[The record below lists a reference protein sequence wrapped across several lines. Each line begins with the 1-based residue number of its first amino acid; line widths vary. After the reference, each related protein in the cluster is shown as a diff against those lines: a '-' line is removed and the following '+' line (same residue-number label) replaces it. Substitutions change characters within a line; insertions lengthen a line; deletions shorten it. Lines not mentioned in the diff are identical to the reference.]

1 MGLAPAGHEND
12 AVARLLHAV
21 MRCDVTTW
29 AQFDPDLAAAG
40 LTTWRDL
47 DAAPACSRHALAATV
62 AEEFATWSAGA
73 LAVTEL
79 QPHGVVV
86 AGPRSQL
93 GIGLPAGA
101 GRPAVWL
108 LARAA
113 REFGA
118 EDVAHAR
125 LLAPG
130 LQRRLDEAGRHRP
143 RIERPPS
150 PGPDVA
156 SLTPRERDVLELV
169 GRGLTS
175 QASARRLGISRRT
188 VTKHLEHA
196 YAKLGCRDRVSAVLR
211 LRAALPEAE

>member
-86 AGPRSQL
+86 AGTRYQL
-93 GIGLPAGA
+93 GI
-101 GRPAVWL
+101 
-108 LARAA
+108 
-113 REFGA
+113 
-118 EDVAHAR
+118 R